1 MRPFSI
7 PSFRVRHQ
15 GWLGARQGSTSF
27 HPVVGS
33 TNASQQLCKLIDL
46 WVAVEQID
54 LRKKWRQQVG
64 RWWVVLPKGT
74 EKLVVPSKALPPSLG
89 VGGMLVI

>member
-27 HPVVGS
+27 HSVVGS

-46 WVAVEQID
+46 WVAVEQITHRAS
-54 LRKKWRQQVG
+54 LAEPTGLITVSFSCSW
-64 RWWVVLPKGT
+64 
-74 EKLVVPSKALPPSLG
+74 LVEAIK
-89 VGGMLVI
+89 